1 MVSRRRHAQRRQ
13 KDLLKQLPYQE
24 LSINFD
30 PVRLLDEEQLEK
42 IHNASLSILETTG
55 MRIDDA
61 RTRGIFK
68 QAGAEVDQAENM
80 VTFDRDLIM
89 ESISTVPSEFI
100 LQGRDKSK
108 QLTIGGNHIV
118 FSAVGGPPFASD
130 LDSGRRAGNYSDMC
144 DFLKLVQALNIIHM
158 EGGCPI
164 EPTDLP
170 VQTRHLDIYLA
181 SCLYLDKPWQ
191 SQMIGAERVTDAIEM
206 SCIASQI
213 NREEL
218 ARSPQFLSVTNTN
231 TPLVLDEPL
240 AQGIIEMA
248 KVGQAVCVTPFTLSG
263 AMTPVTLA
271 SALAMQNAESLVGL
285 ALTQLVNPGVPACYG
300 SFTSN
305 VDMKSGSPAFGT
317 PEYTQAANISGQLAR
332 HYNVPWRSSNAT
344 ASCAVD
350 AQSAY
355 ESQMSIWGAVMG
367 HANLLN
373 HAAGWLEGGLVASFE
388 KLIVDVEMLQMI
400 ASYLQPFDVS
410 NSALGL
416 DTVDEVGPGGHFFG
430 TAHTLERFETAF
442 YSPLVSDWQNFE
454 NWRDAGGV
462 DTAGRANQI
471 WKKLLV
477 DYERP
482 EMDQAIEEELKAYV
496 AKRKEQIDKS
506 D

>member
-1 MVSRRRHAQRRQ
+1 MVSRRRQSQRRE
-13 KDLLKQLPYQE
+13 KDVLKQLPFQE

-30 PVRLLDEEQLEK
+30 PIRLLDEEQIEK
-42 IHNASLSILETTG
+42 IHHTSLSILQTTG

-61 RTRGIFK
+61 KTKEIFK
-68 QAGAEVDQAENM
+68 QAGAEVDQGND
-80 VTFDRDLIM
+80 VVRFDRDLIM
-89 ESISTVPSEFI
+89 ESIATVPPTFT
-100 LQGRDKSK
+100 LYGRDKYK

-130 LDSGRRAGNYSDMC
+130 LDRGRRAGNYRDMC
-144 DFLKLVQALNIIHM
+144 NFLKLVQALNIIHM

-191 SQMIGAERVTDAIEM
+191 SQMIGAERVNDAIEM
-206 SCIASQI
+206 ACIASGI
-213 NREEL
+213 SREEL
-218 ARSPQFLSVTNTN
+218 ANKPQFLSVTNTN

-248 KVGQAVCVTPFTLSG
+248 KAGQAVCVTPFTLSG

-285 ALTQLVNPGVPACYG
+285 ALTQIVNPGVPACYG

-332 HYNVPWRSSNAT
+332 RYKVPWRSSNAT

-350 AQSAY
+350 AQAAY

-367 HANLLN
+367 HVNFLN

-388 KLIVDVEMLQMI
+388 KLIVDAEMLQMI
-400 ASYLQPFDVS
+400 AAYLQPFDVS
-410 NSALGL
+410 KTALGL
-416 DTVDEVGPGGHFFG
+416 DTIDEVGPGGHFFG
-430 TAHTLERFETAF
+430 TEHTLERFETAF

-454 NWRDAGGV
+454 NWRDSGGI

-471 WKKLLV
+471 WKKLLA

-482 EMDQAIEEELKAYV
+482 EMDQSVEEELQAYV
-496 AKRKEQIDKS
+496 TKRKEQILKGK
-506 D
+506 